1 MLIPRPETELIID
14 YCKEALHYNKNVSS
28 SSSSSV
34 SLPWLDLGTGSGALA
49 ISLAKYFPSSIIGR
63 IYAIDKSSP
72 AAAYARYNAERL
84 LVEEGE
90 KGRVVVLEGSW
101 FEPLDDLKLDNNNTS
116 NNSLGGGD
124 NFSSS
129 SASSSSLPIPLQLGG
144 IVSNPPYIP
153 QSVLTQGLQE
163 EVERHEPR
171 LALDGGGGLGV
182 DSLEE
187 ICRGANRYL
196 VPGGFIAL
204 ETNGGEQ
211 AEYVAQVLLGGGGGG
226 EEEGG
231 FEDVRVR
238 KDLRGVGRF
247 VTARRK
253 KKKKE

>member
-1 MLIPRPETELIID
+1 VLIPRPETELIID
-14 YCKEALHYNKNVSS
+14 YCKEALHKDNKSNST
-28 SSSSSV
+28 SSSV
-34 SLPWLDLGTGSGALA
+34 GLPWLDLGTGSGALA
-49 ISLAKYFPSSIIGR
+49 ISLAKYFPITVVSR
-63 IYAIDKSSP
+63 IYAIDKSSA

-90 KGRVVVLEGSW
+90 KGRVTVLEGSW
-101 FEPLDDLKLDNNNTS
+101 FEPLDDLKLDKNTI
-116 NNSLGGGD
+116 NRD
-124 NFSSS
+124 H
-129 SASSSSLPIPLQLGG
+129 SSSSLMLQLKVGG

-187 ICRGANRYL
+187 ICRGARRYL

-211 AEYVAQVLLGGGGGG
+211 AEYVAQVLLGGG
-226 EEEGG
+226 EGG
-231 FEDVRVR
+231 FEEVRVR
-238 KDLRGVGRF
+238 KDLRGIGRF
-247 VTARRK
+247 VTARRRR
-253 KKKKE
+253 EE